1 MPEKAQNARKEMEK
15 THKTIVALGGGE
27 IKSKTTLKID
37 EYVASLAYKRAGGR
51 RPAGLFLGTAS
62 HDSMPYFNSFRKTYT
77 SVFDIKADVALTVYG
92 EMDLPHIEEKFL
104 KADFL
109 YIGGGD
115 TKFMLDSWKETGL
128 IGLVLDAYDRGV
140 PVAGLSAGAI
150 CWFDKM
156 YTDFDIIRG
165 QSNEYKMLDGL
176 GILRGTVCPHYDDRR
191 EDFLRA
197 FAAGGFESAVALENN
212 AALGFDGRP
221 RLFFNPQRRG
231 NRGKGAFNL
240 NQTVIYGE
248 SKMEKKK
255 TFYIT
260 TPLYYSSG
268 KLHLG
273 HCYTTVICDSVA
285 RFKRM
290 EGRDVFFLTGTDE
303 HGQNIA
309 RRAAEKGMQ
318 PKEYVD
324 ALYADIKKLWELMDI
339 SYDKFIRTTD
349 DYHEQAVKEIFTRLY
364 EKGDIY
370 KAEYEGWYCSPC
382 ESFWT
387 EAQLVDGKCPDCG
400 REVAR
405 AKEESYFFRL
415 SKYADR
421 ISEYY
426 QSHPDFLLPHSRVN
440 EMLNNFIKPGLND
453 LCVSRSSVKW
463 GVPVPFDEKHSIYV
477 WVDALS
483 NYITALGYAGG
494 DESLFEK
501 YWPADVHMMAKEIVR
516 FHSIIW
522 PAILMALDLPL
533 PKQVYGHGWLL
544 FDGDKMSKS
553 KGNVV
558 DPYVLCER
566 YGLDAVRYYLLRDV
580 PFGNDGV
587 YSLAALLNRSNADL
601 CNSLGNLVSRTAA
614 MITQYFGGKMP
625 APVCPSAEQ
634 DEELKAMTNA
644 LCERVGECVDA
655 LNLPDALAEIFKL
668 INRANKY
675 IDETTPWL
683 LAKDESKRDRLGTV
697 LYNLA
702 EAIRVCAVMLT
713 PFLKN
718 TAEKI
723 LAKFSLKLPQDFSDA
738 RFGVLKEGTEV
749 VKGENLFNRI
759 DVNKE
764 LKEMERL

>member
-1 MPEKAQNARKEMEK
+1 M
-15 THKTIVALGGGE
+15 
-27 IKSKTTLKID
+27 SK
-37 EYVASLAYKRAGGR
+37 
-51 RPAGLFLGTAS
+51 
-62 HDSMPYFNSFRKTYT
+62 
-77 SVFDIKADVALTVYG
+77 
-92 EMDLPHIEEKFL
+92 
-104 KADFL
+104 
-109 YIGGGD
+109 
-115 TKFMLDSWKETGL
+115 
-128 IGLVLDAYDRGV
+128 
-140 PVAGLSAGAI
+140 
-150 CWFDKM
+150 
-156 YTDFDIIRG
+156 
-165 QSNEYKMLDGL
+165 
-176 GILRGTVCPHYDDRR
+176 
-191 EDFLRA
+191 
-197 FAAGGFESAVALENN
+197 
-212 AALGFDGRP
+212 
-221 RLFFNPQRRG
+221 
-231 NRGKGAFNL
+231 GK
-240 NQTVIYGE
+240 Y
-248 SKMEKKK
+248 
-255 TFYIT
+255 YIT
-260 TPLYYSSG
+260 TPIYYPSA
-268 KLHLG
+268 KLHIG
-273 HCYTTVICDSVA
+273 HAYCTVLTDAYA
-285 RFKRM
+285 RYKRLQ
-290 EGRDVFFLTGTDE
+290 GYDVMFLTGTDE
-303 HGQNIA
+303 HGQKIE
-309 RRAAEKGMQ
+309 EKAKEAGVT
-318 PKEYVD
+318 PKQYVD
-324 ALYADIKKLWELMDI
+324 QIVEGEHGVTDLWRLMNI
-339 SYDKFIRTTD
+339 SNDRFIRTTD

-387 EAQLVDGKCPDCG
+387 EAQLVDGKCPDCH

-713 PFLKN
+713 PFLKS

-738 RFGVLKEGTEV
+738 RFGMLKEGTEV